1 MEVVL
6 NLIDHVTQKKDADVI
21 LRHAGTFPH
30 MRAVAQEMDI
40 L

>member
-6 NLIDHVTQKKDADVI
+6 NIIDHAAHKKDADVI

-30 MRAVAQEMDI
+30 MRAVA
-40 L
+40 